1 MAFQVRFAWLDI
13 QGRTKNQTV
22 TTTAATIAAALTD
35 VANYVAKFTVISDG
49 GLADISISVTNS
61 DDAFVAAAGTNVDVG
76 ATFQMQ
82 TPSQGK
88 KIMRL
93 PMIKDALVT
102 GGEVILTD
110 LGVLAW
116 TDLFLTGGVW
126 RLNNANPTFQTA
138 VLKGTLDK

>member
-13 QGRTKNQTV
+13 QGRTKNQTI

-49 GLADISISVTNS
+49 GLTDISISVTNA
-61 DDAFVAAAGTNVDVG
+61 DDAFVAGPGTNVDVG

-82 TPSQGK
+82 TPTQGK

-138 VLKGTLDK
+138 VLKGTLDT